1 VNKFLKLEGATQG
14 LIKGPVTQPGK
25 EDTISVLSFSH
36 GVEQLSD
43 IGGFREPTRIR
54 HSNVNPL
61 VIVKLIDRTTPLLYK
76 ALATGESIKTF
87 NLSFYAKTAVGS
99 EFLQFTI
106 ELFGTAIKSI
116 FEVKQNSDS
125 TPDLMKFAE
134 YEQVTFF
141 EGPTQ
146 WTWYD
151 GQNRTSYQMT

>member
-1 VNKFLKLEGATQG
+1 VNKFLKLEGVTQG

-36 GVEQLSD
+36 GVEQRD
-43 IGGFREPTRIR
+43 FIGPFRDRTSHP
-54 HSNVNPL
+54 HVNSL
-61 VIVKLIDRTTPLLYK
+61 VIVKLIDRSTPLLYK

-106 ELFGTAIKSI
+106 ELFGTLIESI
-116 FEVKQNSDS
+116 LEVKQNSDS
-125 TPDLMKFAE
+125 TPDLMKYAE

-141 EGPTQ
+141 GGPIQ
-146 WTWYD
+146 WSWYE
-151 GQNRTSYQMT
+151 GQNRISYQMT